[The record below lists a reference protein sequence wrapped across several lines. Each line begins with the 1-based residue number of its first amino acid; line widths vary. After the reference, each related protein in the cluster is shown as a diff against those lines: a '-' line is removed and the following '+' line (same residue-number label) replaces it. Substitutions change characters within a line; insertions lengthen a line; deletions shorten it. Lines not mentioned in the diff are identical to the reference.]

1 MKFQS
6 IFVTGTDTAVGKTT
20 VSCGIAAAANQAG
33 WKVGVLKPSET
44 GCRTQPDGLLRPED
58 ALRLRFFARN
68 ALDVRTICP
77 YPLSLPLAPLVA
89 ARQEGASISVDRIC
103 EIHDAIAAAHDITL
117 IEGAGG
123 LLVPLAPAVTFADL
137 ALRLQAPL
145 LVVVASRLG
154 AINHALL
161 TIRYAH
167 CIGLRVLGYV
177 INFLTEDRDLAA
189 RTNVEVLAEWLGPPL
204 GVIPYLGA
212 IDSTEAGR
220 LRLAALFASKLRM
233 DSLLVSSSPNP
244 AVGH

>member
-1 MKFQS
+1 LKFQS

-20 VSCGIAAAANQAG
+20 VSCGIAATASQAG
-33 WKVGVLKPSET
+33 WKVGIFKPAET
-44 GCRTQPDGLLRPED
+44 GCRTGPDGRLQPED

-68 ALDVRTICP
+68 SLDVRTICP
-77 YPLSLPLAPLVA
+77 YPFSAPLAPLAA
-89 ARQEGASISVDRIC
+89 ARREGASINVDTIC
-103 EIHDAIAAAHDITL
+103 DIHHAIASAHDITL

-137 ALRLQAPL
+137 TVRLQVPL

-167 CIGLRVLGYV
+167 SIGLRVLGYV
-177 INFLTEDRDLAA
+177 VNFPTEDNDLAA
-189 RTNVEVLAEWLGPPL
+189 QTNVEVFAEWLGPPL

-212 IDSTEAGR
+212 IETVEADR
-220 LRLAALFASKLRM
+220 IRLANLFASRVRV
-233 DSLLVSSSPNP
+233 DSLLVRS
-244 AVGH
+244 

>member
-20 VSCGIAAAANQAG
+20 VSCGIAAAASQAG
-33 WKVGVLKPSET
+33 WKVGVFKPSET
-44 GCRTQPDGLLRPED
+44 GCRTGPDGQLQPED

-68 ALDVRTICP
+68 SLDVRTICP
-77 YPLSLPLAPLVA
+77 YPFSPPLAPLVA
-89 ARQEGASISVDRIC
+89 ARQEGESINVDMIC
-103 EIHDAIAAAHDITL
+103 DIHHAIASAHDITL

-137 ALRLQAPL
+137 AARLHVPL

-161 TIRYAH
+161 TIRFAH
-167 CIGLRVLGYV
+167 SIGLRVLGYV
-177 INFLTEDRDLAA
+177 VNFPTEDGDVAA

-204 GVIPYLGA
+204 GVVPYLGA
-212 IDSTEAGR
+212 IENTEADR
-220 LRLAALFASKLRM
+220 MRLADQFTSRVRV
-233 DSLLVSSSPNP
+233 DSLLVPS
-244 AVGH
+244 